1 MLLSRTYHPS
11 EALAPYIRRFYV
23 FEAELPEAMVIED
36 FLLSETAFVR
46 CLLKG
51 DWKGEVA
58 PGEWSQPGRTLF
70 FGANA
75 LPFRVRVQGS
85 FAVTGFAI
93 RPSGWKA
100 LFEQSHRD
108 FADDLLPLQDLWG
121 DLADHMQAGVES
133 ANDDQGKLAAME
145 AAIAHRLKQIGSY
158 KTDNNAIFN
167 LGYAYTDSENNRN
180 NNSSTATSSF
190 DIVAAFDRQAVD
202 VARSEYSSS
211 HNITMGLNFRE
222 QFFDDYDTS
231 FGFVFV
237 ARSGRPYSIVWDN
250 APSSVLNDSASGD
263 FNSLLYVPTGVSPS
277 CSQITSVSSP
287 LIR

>member
-133 ANDDQGKLAAME
+133 ATDDQGKLAAME
-145 AAIAHRLKQIGSY
+145 AAITHRLKQIGSY
-158 KTDNNAIFN
+158 KTDSQMAKFEVF
-167 LGYAYTDSENNRN
+167 ARTDSAIRVEDAAREVGLSVRQLERRCQHTFGLTPKAILRRSRFLDMATAMRGF
-180 NNSSTATSSF
+180 SSPSDSDLAALRYF
-190 DIVAAFDRQAVD
+190 DQSH
-202 VARSEYSSS
+202 VAREFRRFT
-211 HNITMGLNFRE
+211 NMTPTEFTNAVTPLQTAGLKLRE
-222 QFFDDYDTS
+222 E
-231 FGFVFV
+231 
-237 ARSGRPYSIVWDN
+237 ARFED
-250 APSSVLNDSASGD
+250 
-263 FNSLLYVPTGVSPS
+263 
-277 CSQITSVSSP
+277 
-287 LIR
+287 